1 MTRILVVDDEADLCE
16 ILSFNLESEGFE
28 TQRAF
33 SAEEALALFDNGLH
47 FDLILLDVMMDAMSG
62 FDLAKHL
69 RSIGNQ
75 IPIIFLTAKS
85 SEVDMLDG
93 FDCGADD
100 YITKPFSFP
109 TILARIKAVLKR
121 TGDSN
126 ASNDETLRYSG
137 LEVNIPRKSVSVD
150 RVPVM
155 LTKKEFLI
163 LSLLMQHRNVHFSR
177 QQIIDRVWDDDIYVN
192 ERSVD
197 VHIARLRK
205 KIGSYADMIV
215 NHSGFGYV
223 FATE

>member
-1 MTRILVVDDEADLCE
+1 MTRILVVDDEPDLCE
-16 ILSFNLESEGFE
+16 ILCFNLESEGYE

-33 SAEEALALFDNGLH
+33 SAEEALACFDNGQH
-47 FDLILLDVMMDAMSG
+47 YDLLLLDVMMDSMSG

-69 RSIGNQ
+69 RSNGNQ
-75 IPIIFLTAKS
+75 IPIVFLTAKS

-109 TILARIKAVLKR
+109 AILARIKAVLRR
-121 TGDSN
+121 TSDSN
-126 ASNDETLRYSG
+126 GMKDGILKYEG
-137 LEVNIPRKSVSVD
+137 LEVDIPRKSVIVD
-150 RVPVM
+150 GQPVM

-163 LSLLMQHRNVHFSR
+163 LSLLLQHHGDHFSR
-177 QQIIDRVWDDDIYVN
+177 QQIIDTVWDDDTYVS

-223 FATE
+223 FVTE

>member
-69 RSIGNQ
+69 RLIGNQ

-85 SEVDMLDG
+85 AEVDMLDG

-205 KIGSYADMIV
+205 KIGSYGDMIV